1 MTRSARQH
9 GFTLIEIVAAFSILA
24 LGLGLS
30 MGIATGA
37 IGQARR
43 AATFTE
49 AALNARSLLDT
60 AGVGERLEEGST
72 QGEFGERYAWT
83 LDVMPWEP
91 EPVDGMPVPAL
102 QAVSP
107 VELYQLTLVVRWE
120 ENQRER
126 QARFTTLRA
135 LTPAPGG

>member
-1 MTRSARQH
+1 MSLPSRQR

-30 MGIATGA
+30 MGIASGA

-49 AALNARSLLDT
+49 AALNARSLLDA
-60 AGVGERLEEGST
+60 AGAGERLEEGT
-72 QGEFGERYAWT
+72 TEGEFDDRYEWT

-91 EPVDGMPVPAL
+91 EPVEGEPPPSVSAI
-102 QAVSP
+102 SP
-107 VELYQLTLVVRWE
+107 VELYQLSLVVRWDE
-120 ENQRER
+120 SGRPRE
-126 QARFTTLRA
+126 ARFSTLRA
-135 LTPAPGG
+135 LTPSPNR

>member
-1 MTRSARQH
+1 MTLPARQH

-30 MGIATGA
+30 MGIASGA

-60 AGVGERLEEGST
+60 AGVGARLEEGSF
-72 QGEFGERYAWT
+72 QGEFGDRYQWT

-91 EPVDGMPVPAL
+91 EPVEGQPAPAL

-107 VELYQLTLVVRWE
+107 VELYQLVLVVRWD
-120 ENQRER
+120 ENGGER

-135 LTPAPGG
+135 LTPDPGR